1 VGCIR
6 VGADIEVTVAIS
18 ESGADIKEI
27 KVKQRVALRSRDYSV
42 VAVAD
47 YTVKIVMLV
56 ASCS

>member
-1 VGCIR
+1 MGCIR

-47 YTVKIVMLV
+47 
-56 ASCS
+56 

>member
-1 VGCIR
+1 MGCIR

-18 ESGADIKEI
+18 ESGADIREI
-27 KVKQRVALRSRDYSV
+27 KVKQRVVLRSRDYSV

-56 ASCS
+56 VSCS